1 MRIQMGNVGSSA
13 IMRASTSQM
22 EYNTI
27 DELGN
32 TISIMPVEL
41 ARTNFQSRAGEPL
54 KSYFRN
60 WRAEKKLTWEKNVGK
75 YNCNLPAVTRHCC
88 FLTQLQL
95 SPWEA
100 IDADKQSPLLTL
112 VQ

>member
-22 EYNTI
+22 EYNAI

-54 KSYFRN
+54 
-60 WRAEKKLTWEKNVGK
+60 
-75 YNCNLPAVTRHCC
+75 
-88 FLTQLQL
+88 
-95 SPWEA
+95 
-100 IDADKQSPLLTL
+100 
-112 VQ
+112 